1 MLTWSTKRMLT
12 WSTKCMLTWSTKW
25 KTMVAVSISTESH
38 YNSYR
43 WELSAV
49 LFIFRK
55 WCSCSIGLCFLGMPN
70 SLNSSMFLYYS
81 VTAQSLV
88 SDACVHHILCV
99 SYGTHQSCTIC
110 TEAPSVWIFH
120 FHTVFIMKR
129 LLKCRQILIWKAA
142 ASSRHMH
149 LTESQT
155 HKEQLCCW
163 RDRLHHS
170 PTTRQAHAH
179 SHKEQLW
186 CWRDRLHHSPTTSRL
201 LGGYE
206 AGSVFTTSAA
216 TKSSK
221 FSVSSFS
228 SATPTHQ
235 HSANTNKQHPNA
247 ERLKQTLI

>member
-1 MLTWSTKRMLT
+1 MEYQMKNNGVSFHFKWISLQFLQLRIVCCTVHLQKMMQLFNWFVLLGNAKFTEQFHVPVLQHNSTVPCCV
-12 WSTKCMLTWSTKW
+12 WCMCPSQF
-25 KTMVAVSISTESH
+25 V
-38 YNSYR
+38 
-43 WELSAV
+43 
-49 LFIFRK
+49 
-55 WCSCSIGLCFLGMPN
+55 C
-70 SLNSSMFLYYS
+70 
-81 VTAQSLV
+81 
-88 SDACVHHILCV
+88 
-99 SYGTHQSCTIC
+99 HQSCTIY
-110 TEAPSVWIFH
+110 TEAPNVRIFH

-216 TKSSK
+216 TKSSM

-228 SATPTHQ
+228 SATPSHQ